1 MHLLIFIHKQQSKLI
16 IRDEYN
22 IKKIYVI
29 ISVILFI
36 RTIDNLNFTHY
47 NKNFQNVWSKNV

>member
-47 NKNFQNVWSKNV
+47 NKNFQNV